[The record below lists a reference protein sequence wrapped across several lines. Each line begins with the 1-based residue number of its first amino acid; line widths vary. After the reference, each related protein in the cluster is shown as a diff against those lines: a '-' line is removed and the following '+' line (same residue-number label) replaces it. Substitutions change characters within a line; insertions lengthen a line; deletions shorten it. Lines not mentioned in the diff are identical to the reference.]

1 MSLPACPP
9 LHRRRWLGAS
19 AALMAL
25 ALRPVPARAADPP
38 VLSVSGRTLAL
49 RAGVNVDFDMAM
61 LARLPHR
68 KIRTATPW
76 YKDAHEFSGPLLRD
90 VLVAAAPAALTAAAN
105 TRLRCT
111 ALNDYKVEMPLDDI
125 RNFDVIVA
133 RLLDGAPMGVREKG
147 PLFVMYPFDEQPQ
160 LRTSIYFSRCIW
172 QLRSVELM

>member
-1 MSLPACPP
+1 MSLSARPP
-9 LHRRRWLGAS
+9 LHRRRLLGAS

-25 ALRPVPARAADPP
+25 ALRPLSARAADPP
-38 VLSVSGRTLAL
+38 VLSVSGRALAL
-49 RAGVNVDFDMAM
+49 RADASVDFDMAM

-76 YKDAHEFSGPLLRD
+76 YKDPHEFSGPLLRD
-90 VLVAAAPAALTAAAN
+90 VLVAAAPAALTAAN

-133 RLLDGAPMGVREKG
+133 RLLDGATMGVREKG

-160 LRTSIYFSRCIW
+160 LRTSLYFSRCIW
-172 QLRSVELM
+172 QLRSIELM